1 MLEKDFHTV
10 HDKWCRISWATAY
23 IVALLVAL
31 VSGWCFMLAVY
42 TTKTAGLADMHED
55 TERLVFGMLGMV
67 FTVLVIMPIDPQLL
81 IPKDK
86 RGINIFRTQKQV
98 DGGEAGCCN
107 KAIDVMYSYF
117 TFFFSIAAGC
127 FNMYNASAMGTEKT
141 SNASCSDARY
151 VAPAITAM
159 TYFICNVSVH
169 RHSRSMAAALP
180 TTAITV
186 LLILH
191 TSDVDDKDD
200 KAPFSGAVVAATL
213 LGCVGGFFGLFYT
226 LARIADCSGERKR
239 HKGGAYTVV
248 KNGLRFLDL
257 WNPALAAA
265 FGWYY
270 WIKGWQLDPPFT
282 DWAGP
287 FFAALGM
294 AFLRI
299 GVYLTAVYMWNAA
312 DGLNKESYQQVL
324 PEDPTARQIPVP
336 SVAPVPKKK

>member
-1 MLEKDFHTV
+1 
-10 HDKWCRISWATAY
+10 
-23 IVALLVAL
+23 
-31 VSGWCFMLAVY
+31 MLAVY
-42 TTKTAGLADMHED
+42 TNKTAGLADMHED

-117 TFFFSIAAGC
+117 TFFFSILAGC

-159 TYFICNVSVH
+159 TYFICNLSVH
-169 RHSRSMAAALP
+169 RHSRSMHAALP
-180 TTAITV
+180 TAAVTM
-186 LLILH
+186 LLVLH
-191 TSDVDDKDD
+191 TSDVDDKSD
-200 KAPFSGAVVAATL
+200 KVPFTFSVIAATV
-213 LGCVGGFFGLFYT
+213 LGGAGAFFGFFYMF
-226 LARIADCSGERKR
+226 AHIADCEGRKSKL
-239 HKGGAYTVV
+239 HSTV
-248 KNGLRFLDL
+248 KNCLRFLDL

-324 PEDPTARQIPVP
+324 PEDPTARQIPEPAP
-336 SVAPVPKKK
+336 SQPSSSSSLKKK